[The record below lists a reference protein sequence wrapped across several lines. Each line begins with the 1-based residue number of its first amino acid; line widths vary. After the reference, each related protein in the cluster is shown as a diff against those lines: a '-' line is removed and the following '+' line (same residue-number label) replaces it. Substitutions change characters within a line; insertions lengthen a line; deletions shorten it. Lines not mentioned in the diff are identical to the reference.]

1 MANVIVQVLSARY
14 LFDGKTY
21 AKGETFEIPAD
32 PSARPKGL
40 NGSIERGN
48 LVLVGAVDAAA
59 KPKAGNVQV
68 DLGAVPSTPVEDPTS
83 WPDPRTTNVTGN
95 DFVTENPEDIPE
107 IAPDDVIGNAL
118 KSAIKENISKP
129 AVKTSRSKKQ

>member
-59 KPKAGNVQV
+59 
-68 DLGAVPSTPVEDPTS
+68 
-83 WPDPRTTNVTGN
+83 
-95 DFVTENPEDIPE
+95 
-107 IAPDDVIGNAL
+107 NAL
-118 KSAIKENISKP
+118 SGLGDDPAKP
-129 AVKTSRSKKQ
+129 LWAAVDGRQEGLQPDAEED